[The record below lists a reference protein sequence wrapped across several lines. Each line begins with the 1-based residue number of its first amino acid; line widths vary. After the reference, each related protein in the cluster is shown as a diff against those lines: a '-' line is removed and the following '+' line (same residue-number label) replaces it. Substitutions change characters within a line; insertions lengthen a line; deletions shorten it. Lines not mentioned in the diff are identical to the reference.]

1 MLHWRYGSSFR
12 FVLLTR
18 QIALLFFTC
27 FYVSACTTVI
37 NKDNVAVNP
46 SAPQSQTS
54 KDAVR
59 EIISNEEK
67 KNGIP
72 SGILDSIAKV
82 ESRHN
87 VYAVN
92 TSKKTYNFKTKAEAV
107 KFINTSLR
115 NGCNNISVG
124 CFQLHYATHKKN
136 FVSIDNMLTAEAN
149 VMYAANLLRNLH
161 NKYGSWELAIKKY
174 HSSKAK
180 YNNVYYK
187 KVMSAYNSLHKS
199 S

>member
-1 MLHWRYGSSFR
+1 MLNFSFV
-12 FVLLTR
+12 FVIR
-18 QIALLFFTC
+18 QITILFITC
-27 FYVSACTTVI
+27 FCVSACSTVM
-37 NKDNVAVNP
+37 NKDNIADSP
-46 SAPQSQTS
+46 SQTQSLMS

-92 TSKKTYNFKTKAEAV
+92 TRKKVFVFKTKEEAV
-107 KFINTSLR
+107 KFINTSVR
-115 NGCNNISVG
+115 NGCSNISVG

-136 FVSIDNMLTAEAN
+136 FSSVENMLNAETN
-149 VMYAANLLRNLH
+149 VAYAANLLKELR
-161 NKYGSWELAIKKY
+161 NKYGSWEYAIKKY
-174 HSSKAK
+174 HSNKPK
-180 YNNVYYK
+180 YNNVYYR
-187 KVMSAYNSLHKS
+187 KVMSVYNGLQKAS
-199 S
+199 